1 MKKSQE
7 NETSASE
14 YEEFKKLLQQLD
26 DNDFDFKSE
35 MPEFYNDSI
44 PELKSLQ
51 AIREDSPEAVEYNE
65 YLRKLAEEDDY
76 SEFVRRLYGVNPEN
90 EKENEMPNL
99 RASLNDN
106 EDIDEAKFEE

>member
-1 MKKSQE
+1 M
-7 NETSASE
+7 
-14 YEEFKKLLQQLD
+14 LQQLD
-26 DNDFDFKSE
+26 NDDFDFKSE

-44 PELKSLQ
+44 PNLKSLQ

-90 EKENEMPNL
+90 ENEMPNL